1 MSLCDTYLRGHNNNI
16 PSERK
21 IDLSKKILVIF
32 TGGTI
37 GSRINADTINVDGD
51 GKFRLTA
58 DYELINGERDFECV
72 QLFNILSENISHSH
86 WEKLT
91 EYLLGVDTSKYNGII
106 ITHGSDTLA
115 YTSAL
120 LGMYFRHIDIPVFVI
135 ASNKPLGEKGSNG
148 LFNFTAAVELI
159 EKGGL
164 HGVFTLYEKVM
175 LPTRVI
181 PADTYW
187 DRFTV
192 YGFNGYDDHS
202 LFMGVSLPMIERTH
216 DQLFFEP
223 LHFEKEIMLIHTYP
237 GMDFSCFVPSDKTAA
252 VLIEP
257 YHSAT
262 ACVNSNRGDSYTLID
277 FIKRC
282 ISSGVMVYICG
293 VKKNEAMY
301 DTLSRIIKAGSI
313 PLYSISGPAAY
324 MKLLIAYNQD
334 RMSVKEIMDT
344 NLYFEIVG
352 KNIK

>member
-164 HGVFTLYEKVM
+164 HRVFTLYEKVM

-252 VLIEP
+252 DRKSTRLNSS
-257 YHSAT
+257 HS
-262 ACVNSNRGDSYTLID
+262 V
-277 FIKRC
+277 
-282 ISSGVMVYICG
+282 
-293 VKKNEAMY
+293 
-301 DTLSRIIKAGSI
+301 
-313 PLYSISGPAAY
+313 
-324 MKLLIAYNQD
+324 
-334 RMSVKEIMDT
+334 
-344 NLYFEIVG
+344 
-352 KNIK
+352 